1 MARGRTGRDGA
12 GPLDRDAVLEA
23 AVTLVERDGAAAL
36 TMRRLGAELGV
47 EAMSLY
53 HHVPNRDAVLA
64 GMAERLMVQV
74 QGPPPGSGWQ
84 DAAEWFARQLR
95 LTAVG
100 SPQTFAL
107 TALRPLRSEAALTP
121 VEALLAAFVGAGAT
135 PDAALVAYR
144 ALASYARGYA
154 LAEVAGFTVNARTAD
169 GMEHLERLDPARFPI
184 LGGERAALAGV
195 VDDRAFDVGLRALVD
210 GLGATFEAA
219 RRGAAE
225 HPQGP
230 AAP

>member
-1 MARGRTGRDGA
+1 MTRGRTGRDGTGA
-12 GPLDRDAVLEA
+12 LDRGAVLDA
-23 AVTLVERDGAAAL
+23 AIALVERDGGAAL
-36 TMRRLGAELGV
+36 TMRRLGAEVGV

-64 GMAERLMVQV
+64 GMAERLMLRVQE
-74 QGPPPGSGWQ
+74 PPRGAGWQ

-107 TALRPLRSEAALTP
+107 TALRPLRSEAALAP
-121 VEALLAAFVGAGAT
+121 VEALLTRFVRAGAT
-135 PDAALVAYR
+135 PAAALVAYR

-169 GMEHLERLDPARFPI
+169 GLEHLERLDPVRFPI

-210 GLGATFEAA
+210 GLGATFAA
-219 RRGAAE
+219 GARGAAE